1 MPFLETFLGD
11 MPHFMILDLA
21 EPEGVSSPVVGV
33 RVPEHLCGLASGPG
47 GHIRAAK
54 EALVVVVQSGLASH
68 ISSASTAFFAAS
80 TTPTKHQILKTHCHI
95 CFGT

>member
-54 EALVVVVQSGLASH
+54 EALVVVVQS
-68 ISSASTAFFAAS
+68 
-80 TTPTKHQILKTHCHI
+80 
-95 CFGT
+95 